1 MVSGLFKRQ
10 GGYKRHLNPK
20 LMVFFSLL
28 FSAMLLI
35 SFKLHP
41 YFLSVTE
48 IEYQPQEKSIQIAS
62 KIFTDDFEE
71 ALKNEFHV
79 RIEILSA
86 TEKKK
91 NEALIQMYF
100 QKHLKLSVNGKPVQ
114 FELVGFEKQEEAI
127 WIYLEVKNISGLKT
141 IHVYNDLLYQYRQ
154 DQINIIHCKYN
165 NERKSYRLTFPEKE
179 INFSF

>member
-10 GGYKRHLNPK
+10 GSSKRRFKLQ
-20 LMVFFSLL
+20 LMVLFLL
-28 FSAMLLI
+28 LSAILFV

-62 KIFTDDFEE
+62 KIFTDDFED
-71 ALKNEFHV
+71 ALRNEFNV
-79 RIEILSA
+79 KIEILSA

-91 NEALIQMYF
+91 NEALINMYF

-114 FELVGFEKQEEAI
+114 FEMVGFEKQEEAI
-127 WIYLEVKNISGLKT
+127 WTYLEVKNISGFKT
-141 IHVYNDLLYQYRQ
+141 ITVFNDLLYQYRQ

-165 NERKSYRLTFPEKE
+165 TERKSYRLTYPDKE
-179 INFSF
+179 VGFSF

>member
-10 GGYKRHLNPK
+10 DGYKRHLNPK
-20 LMVFFSLL
+20 LMVFCLL
-28 FSAMLLI
+28 LSAMLFV

-62 KIFTDDFEE
+62 KIFTDDFED
-71 ALKNEFHV
+71 ALSKEFN
-79 RIEILSA
+79 IKMEISST

-91 NEALIQMYF
+91 NEALINLYF
-100 QKHLKLSVNGKPVQ
+100 QKHLKLFLNGKQLQ

-127 WIYLEVKNISGLKT
+127 WTYLEVKNISALKT
-141 IHVYNDLLYQYRQ
+141 ITVFNDLLYQIRQ

-165 NERKSYRLTFPEKE
+165 NERKSHRLTYPDKE
-179 INFSF
+179 VSFTF